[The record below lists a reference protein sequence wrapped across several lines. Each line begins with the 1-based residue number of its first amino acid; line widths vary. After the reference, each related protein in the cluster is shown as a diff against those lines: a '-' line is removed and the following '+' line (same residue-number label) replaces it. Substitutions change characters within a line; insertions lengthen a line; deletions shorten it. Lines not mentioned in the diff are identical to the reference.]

1 MEKNK
6 NKNQQCCIECKGWFV
21 DIKSHMRNKHKKAK
35 VGCNICQTSSVFTVS
50 GLQRHKKLIHG
61 TEKNESKLPKVQEL
75 PKEPKTLFSVAPA
88 KLIYNSKR
96 KKVTNEKGDKVPLKI
111 TLDPNGYIE
120 IPTDDQIS
128 NMEKIELKK
137 YILAMSKE
145 SNLLLSEINANKE
158 YMKIPTDSEMDMAE
172 KIVLEQ
178 HLRELFD
185 ESIGLRK
192 KLESKT
198 KNPSDEI
205 RPTLHLAAENG
216 VENLEIPT
224 EMSKSPFDLTIENQP
239 ESLIDKGKGK
249 NSRTKNG
256 TTPLH
261 NAAIKTIEIVRIP
274 LETAES
280 CEQNKEIV
288 EETIESVTNPLER
301 PGFEITLDPK
311 GQ

>member
-6 NKNQQCCIECKGWFV
+6 DKNCCIECKGWFV
-21 DIKSHMRNKHKKAK
+21 DIKSHMRNKHNKAK
-35 VGCNICQTSSVFTVS
+35 VGCNICQTSPVFTVS
-50 GLQRHKKLIHG
+50 GLQRHKKLVHG
-61 TEKNESKLPKVQEL
+61 TKKNEPKLPKVLEL
-75 PKEPKTLFSVAPA
+75 PKTLFSVAPA
-88 KLIYNSKR
+88 RLIYDSKR
-96 KKVTNEKGDKVPLKI
+96 KKVTNEKGDKVPLQI

-120 IPTDDQIS
+120 IPSDDQIG

-158 YMKIPTDSEMDMAE
+158 YIKIPTDSEMDMVE

-178 HLRELFD
+178 HLRDLFE

-192 KLESKT
+192 KLDSKT

-205 RPTLHLAAENG
+205 RPSLHLAAENG

-239 ESLIDKGKGK
+239 ESLIDKRKGK

-256 TTPLH
+256 KTPLH
-261 NAAIKTIEIVRIP
+261 TAAIKTTEIVRIP

-288 EETIESVTNPLER
+288 ETTIESVTNPLER